1 MKVMNIVFGI
11 GIAVI
16 VFIVALLGIQ
26 AFYPAP
32 EYEDFC
38 KNDYYYAKPMPV
50 SSIYDCPGNITVTEC
65 IAIINENEKNASE
78 YQIRDNEMQEC
89 NTKFNEAQDRY
100 GKTFFLIACAL
111 GLIALIASFFLL
123 NYINISAG
131 VAFAGIVL
139 IIVAFVRGW
148 RGTDDIVKFIT
159 GVVIAVVI
167 VYLTLKINNR
177 FADSNEEVGSNKE
190 TANINTEAPPKKS
203 VKTKKK

>member
-1 MKVMNIVFGI
+1 MKIMNIVFGI

-32 EYEDFC
+32 EYENFC
-38 KNDYYYAKPMPV
+38 KQDFYVEPLTPMSTV
-50 SSIYDCPGNITVTEC
+50 YDCPGNITVTDC
-65 IAIINENEKNASE
+65 INLLKVNEINASE
-78 YQIRDNEMQEC
+78 YKSRNQEMQDC

-100 GKTFFLIACAL
+100 AKIFFLIACAL

-139 IIVAFVRGW
+139 IIVAFSRGW

-159 GVVIAVVI
+159 GLVIAVVI
-167 VYLTLKINNR
+167 IYLTLKINKR
-177 FADSNEEVGSNKE
+177 FADSNEEAPNKR
-190 TANINTEAPPKKS
+190 AKARKK
-203 VKTKKK
+203 